1 MKGVFFGEAGSG
13 GKFSERAESDGG
25 GVFVGEA
32 GSGGKF

>member
-1 MKGVFFGEAGSG
+1 MKGVSFAEAGSG
-13 GKFSERAESDGG
+13 DKFSERAESDGG